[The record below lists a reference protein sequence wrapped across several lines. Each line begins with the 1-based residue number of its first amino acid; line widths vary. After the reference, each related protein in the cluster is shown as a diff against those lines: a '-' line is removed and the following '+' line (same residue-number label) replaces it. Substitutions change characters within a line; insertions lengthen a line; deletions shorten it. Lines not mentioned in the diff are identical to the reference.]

1 MFFFATRSL
10 FKQCAPPDTEQ
21 VQHRNTY
28 RNKFCALSF
37 SIPILKQGGPPDA
50 MQSTHHFTNGSGALV
65 VVAVGD
71 ADLAARPTR
80 EVVAGPRHERWQEK
94 SVSVPSRSVQSPTRR
109 TRDGGEVGCVC
120 ARSLEVACIVIVRWT
135 REQGGDPDRSTIT
148 TVGWTAHPV
157 HGNATQTVRL
167 AHRRWCLRDSV
178 RQSSFRVAECSWCVA
193 VCAWNHMSVG
203 QQHLVGYSWASCG
216 P

>member
-1 MFFFATRSL
+1 MLCFSLQLVPCSNSARHQTQSRSI
-10 FKQCAPPDTEQ
+10 
-21 VQHRNTY
+21 HRNTY

-37 SIPILKQGGPPDA
+37 SLPILKQGGPPDA

-94 SVSVPSRSVQSPTRR
+94 SVSVPSRSVQSPTKR
-109 TRDGGEVGCVC
+109 TRDGGEVGCAC

-135 REQGGDPDRSTIT
+135 REQGGDPDRSTHHHCWLDST
-148 TVGWTAHPV
+148 SRSWE
-157 HGNATQTVRL
+157 
-167 AHRRWCLRDSV
+167 RD
-178 RQSSFRVAECSWCVA
+178 AD
-193 VCAWNHMSVG
+193 CAACAQEMVS
-203 QQHLVGYSWASCG
+203 A
-216 P
+216 